1 MCLPNAVHA
10 GGRREVVP
18 MVELFVLSTILSIAD
33 AIAKAV
39 ALATDIVGLL
49 RKRSERKNSGD

>member
-1 MCLPNAVHA
+1 
-10 GGRREVVP
+10 